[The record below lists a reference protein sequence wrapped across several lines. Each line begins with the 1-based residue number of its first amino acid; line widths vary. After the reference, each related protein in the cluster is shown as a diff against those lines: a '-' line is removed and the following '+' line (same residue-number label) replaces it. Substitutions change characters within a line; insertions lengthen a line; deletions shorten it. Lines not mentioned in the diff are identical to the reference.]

1 MHLPSRLRSTT
12 LGDLLGSL
20 HRERAHGTLELVE
33 DRGRA
38 HRIYLSQGLVVA
50 VELDGSSESLGE
62 ILKRDQAADDDVL
75 RRSLLRAIATRR
87 LHGEVLVD
95 EYHLSPALLGRAL
108 RRQMCARL
116 EAIEAL
122 PDARVVF
129 HVAVR
134 PPRWALQA
142 APLDAREFLYGR
154 RRARER
160 EEVESPYPCPRTA
173 DRGAWRVL
181 GVKPGTDVAGIKR
194 AYRHL
199 ARSFHPDLHPQATD
213 EQRRALQAS
222 FVQVTE
228 AYRVLVA

>member
-1 MHLPSRLRSTT
+1 MGAMNLPSRLRSTT

-33 DRGRA
+33 DRGRV
-38 HRIYLSQGLVVA
+38 HRVYLSQGLVVA
-50 VELDGSSESLGE
+50 VELDGSSESLAE
-62 ILKRDQAADDDVL
+62 ILRREHSADDDVL
-75 RRSLLRAIATRR
+75 RRSLLRAIGTRR

-116 EAIEAL
+116 AAIEAL
-122 PDARVVF
+122 LDARIVF

-134 PPRWALQA
+134 PPRLALHA
-142 APLDAREFLYGR
+142 TTLEAHDFLHGR

-160 EEVESPYPCPRTA
+160 EAIEPPH
-173 DRGAWRVL
+173 DAWDVL
-181 GVKPGTDVAGIKR
+181 GVAPGTDVAGIKR
-194 AYRHL
+194 AYRSL
-199 ARSFHPDLHPQATD
+199 ARSFHPDLHPRATD